1 MPVEVWPQAELARTL
16 SPGKELGRQGGTRPA
31 ALRLHPTPQGSAPCH
46 LSQCLSA
53 QDLKITFLK
62 KKKKNPPPHRGHP
75 SPTCMGGR
83 GAQHVLDSWKHQEQK
98 KRLVWSSASWSG
110 FPRLPLP
117 PSTVAPSA
125 IPRRASAASLPPA
138 LISQGSGRTGAGR
151 SGREGGGE
159 GDRGARGPR
168 PCSGACQSCV
178 VFFGQALRLSVPLC
192 SPAQGGARSMPP

>member
-1 MPVEVWPQAELARTL
+1 MY
-16 SPGKELGRQGGTRPA
+16 GGTRGAARVGFMETPGTEKEAGLVLGFLVRVPA
-31 ALRLHPTPQGSAPCH
+31 ASA
-46 LSQCLSA
+46 A
-53 QDLKITFLK
+53 AI
-62 KKKKNPPPHRGHP
+62 HR
-75 SPTCMGGR
+75 R
-83 GAQHVLDSWKHQEQK
+83 AV
-98 KRLVWSSASWSG
+98 R
-110 FPRLPLP
+110 
-117 PSTVAPSA
+117 